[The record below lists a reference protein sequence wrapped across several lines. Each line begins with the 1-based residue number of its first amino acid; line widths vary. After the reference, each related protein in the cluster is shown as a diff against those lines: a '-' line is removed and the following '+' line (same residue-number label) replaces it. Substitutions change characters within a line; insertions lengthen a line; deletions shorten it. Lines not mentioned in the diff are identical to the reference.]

1 MEEFQ
6 VFYPTKEKEERCEC
20 GCQAQMA
27 VTERKAVFCSLYSQ
41 KKYKKQGAYITAKP
55 FR

>member
-6 VFYPTKEKEERCEC
+6 VFYPTKEKEERREC
-20 GCQAQMA
+20 SYQVQMA

-41 KKYKKQGAYITAKP
+41 KYKKQGAYITAKP